1 MLKHLMAVVLCLTVS
16 VAEAQVRV
24 VESSPQ
30 SVRTGARAQQESIAQ
45 KTETYNHIQSLQ
57 QEVSELRAMVEEQGH
72 QISRLKQLQLDNYVD
87 LDRRVAILSG
97 GGQSAPTTASV
108 QPAPDDAPINP
119 VSSSVSVP
127 IETPVT
133 PAAPANLSEADE
145 YKAAYELLRQ
155 REVDPSVLAFK
166 EYLKKYPSGSFAGNS
181 CYWLGEIYLLK
192 NQLPQAR
199 DWFTKL
205 LEGFADSNKVPDA
218 KFKLGK
224 VYHLMGDKKRAK
236 VLLDEA
242 AAGSGDSARI
252 AKQYL
257 QDNFQ

>member
-1 MLKHLMAVVLCLTVS
+1 MLKRLIAVVFCLTVS
-16 VAEAQVRV
+16 VVEAQVRV

-72 QISRLKQLQLDNYVD
+72 QITRLKQLQLDNYVD
-87 LDRRVAILSG
+87 LDRRVSILSG
-97 GGQSAPTTASV
+97 GGQSAPTTDAV
-108 QPAPDDAPINP
+108 QPAPDAPDP
-119 VSSSVSVP
+119 VSSPVPAP
-127 IETPVT
+127 IEA
-133 PAAPANLSEADE
+133 PAPPANLSEADE

-155 REVDPSVLAFK
+155 REVDPSILAFK

-205 LEGFADSNKVPDA
+205 LEGFADNNKVPDA
-218 KFKLGK
+218 KLKLGK

-236 VLLDEA
+236 ILLDET